1 MSRFIEM
8 IQSETPVLVDFHAT
22 WCGPCKVMAPELNK
36 LKEILGENIRILKV
50 DVDKNPGTAGHYQ
63 VSGVPTL
70 ILFKK
75 GQILWR
81 QSGAMSA
88 GQLSQIIRQH
98 TGIGV

>member
-8 IQSETPVLVDFHAT
+8 IQRETPVLVDFHAT

-50 DVDKNPGTAGHYQ
+50 DVDRNPGTAGHYQ

-98 TGIGV
+98 TGIGI